1 MKPRRYTGTKDG
13 ISRGPRKGM
22 LEFIRQVETR
32 TDKALWNNGHW
43 IVRPVKG
50 TGTAGPLSVHATGR
64 AVDLSY
70 RKMPDKG
77 KVDGRKHAEAFM
89 ELLVANNR
97 ILGIELILDYM
108 PAGGRG
114 WRCDRQTWLNY
125 TPPGLHGS
133 PNGDWLHIEISP
145 RMADSPQAVAAA
157 FASLPTT

>member
-1 MKPRRYTGTKDG
+1 
-13 ISRGPRKGM
+13 M

-77 KVDGRKHAEAFM
+77 KADGRKHAEAFM

-125 TPPGLHGS
+125 TSPGLHGS

>member
-1 MKPRRYTGTKDG
+1 VKPRKYTGTKDG

-22 LEFIRQVETR
+22 LEFIRQVETL

-43 IVRPVKG
+43 VVRSIKG
-50 TGTAGPLSVHATGR
+50 TPAGGPLSVHATGR

-77 KVDGRKHAEAFM
+77 KVNGRKHAEDFM

-97 ILGIELILDYM
+97 LLGIELILDYM

-114 WRCDRQTWLNY
+114 WRCDRLAWQDY
-125 TPPGLHGS
+125 GKPGLHGS
-133 PNGDWLHIEISP
+133 PGGDWLHVEISP
-145 RMADSPQAVAAA
+145 RMADSPQAVVAA
-157 FASLPTT
+157 FATLKAT